1 MRRKVFF
8 FPSTSAVDVFS
19 PCLVCCCLDVH
30 GAPETCRE
38 STLHSGSNH
47 PYLVLSNRDSQTRV
61 PYIHITGSRT
71 KKKLYG
77 GEPVMMRRVSTDEV
91 TYTRLLVQVRKC
103 NYMTA
108 RSQAGMMNPS
118 IRHAHCLGK
127 GLSFFFRP
135 RIALFALSSLFI
147 SPPLVRTGAL
157 GKEPGRDQ
165 INKIK

>member
-1 MRRKVFF
+1 M
-8 FPSTSAVDVFS
+8 
-19 PCLVCCCLDVH
+19 CCCLDVH

-38 STLHSGSNH
+38 STLPSGSNH

-77 GEPVMMRRVSTDEV
+77 GEPVMMRRVSTDEF

-103 NYMTA
+103 SYMTA
-108 RSQAGMMNPS
+108 QSQAGMMNPS

-135 RIALFALSSLFI
+135 RIALFVFSSLFI

-157 GKEPGRDQ
+157 GKEPGWDQ